1 MLIIG
6 SLPFILGQELT
17 SGLFLQGVVFIY
29 IVDRGVVR
37 HSSGFDL
44 FCVSTDL
51 AKYHIYYNIDIEYC
65 ELYNSTV

>member
-1 MLIIG
+1 MIG
-6 SLPFILGQELT
+6 SLPFILGQGLT
-17 SGLFLQGVVFIY
+17 SCLFYREVFFVY

-37 HSSGFDL
+37 LLSGFVL
-44 FCVSTDL
+44 CCVSTDL